1 MKKTLAMTISMLL
14 VFGLATGCG
23 CQNKNKNKTEK
34 KDPKE
39 EIKVNTNENV
49 IKDQKVD
56 DVFEFKNTSLVYQN
70 FNSTLETSVTN
81 TGSNTEY
88 LSQFKIHVKDKDGN
102 EIVELMGYVGDS
114 LKAGETRIIN
124 SNFGQDLSTAA
135 SIEYEVVR

>member
-1 MKKTLAMTISMLL
+1 MKKTLAMTISLLL

-23 CQNKNKNKTEK
+23 CQNKNKTEK

-81 TGSNTEY
+81 IGSNTEY

-114 LKAGETRIIN
+114 LKAGETRLIN